1 MTPPRLLVLGANGQV
16 GRALLARAAIG
27 RLAAF
32 GLARRELDIL
42 DRRAAGEMLAQI
54 DAPVVVNAAAYTEVD
69 RAEKEAATA
78 FRVNRDGA
86 GWVAEVCAQ
95 QNRTLIHL
103 STDYVFDGAKGAPY
117 DVDDAIAPL
126 NVYGASKA
134 AGEMLVRAAGERHIV
149 LRTAWVHAPW
159 GRNFVRSVIGR
170 VRAGQKLRV
179 VGDQRGSPTAADEVA
194 RAILALAARL
204 PDPAL
209 GGVHHWAGNGVATWF
224 DVASLVVET
233 LRAAGG
239 PAASLERIDTADWPT
254 AARRPSYS
262 VLDSGRLAA
271 LLDTAPADWRAGVA
285 DSVHGAL
292 EQRHLR
298 DGVFAS

>member
-1 MTPPRLLVLGANGQV
+1 VTPPRLLVLGANGQI
-16 GRALLARAAIG
+16 GRAILARTALG
-27 RLAAF
+27 RIPAF

-42 DRRAAGEMLAQI
+42 DRRAVGEMLAQI
-54 DAPVVVNAAAYTEVD
+54 DAPVVVNAAAYTDVD

-86 GWVAEVCAQ
+86 GWIADACAQ

-103 STDYVFDGAKGAPY
+103 SSDYVFDGAKGTPY
-117 DVDDAIAPL
+117 GVNDPIAPL
-126 NVYGASKA
+126 NTYGASKA
-134 AGEMLVRAAGERHIV
+134 AGEILVRAAGERHIV

-179 VGDQRGSPTAADEVA
+179 VCDQRGSPTAADEVA
-194 RAILALAARL
+194 RAVLALAGRL

-209 GGVHHWAGNGVATWF
+209 GGIYHWAGGGVATWF
-224 DVASLVVET
+224 DVASVVIET

-239 PAASLERIDTADWPT
+239 PASSIERIGTTESAT
-254 AARRPSYS
+254 AARRPPYS
-262 VLDSGRLAA
+262 VLDCGRLAA
-271 LLDTAPADWRAGVA
+271 LLDTVPAEWRTGVA

-292 EQRHLR
+292 EQRHAR